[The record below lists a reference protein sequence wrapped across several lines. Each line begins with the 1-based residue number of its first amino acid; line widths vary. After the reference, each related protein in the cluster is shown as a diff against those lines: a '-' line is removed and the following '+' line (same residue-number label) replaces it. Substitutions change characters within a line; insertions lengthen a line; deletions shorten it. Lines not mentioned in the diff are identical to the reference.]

1 MSYDLVLQ
9 QSSLIAKNTAHS
21 ESRQQEAEPGS
32 STRSQNRLL
41 PSCSPCSLG
50 APPAPSV
57 LPLCSLCAP
66 SVLPPAPPVL
76 PPKRP
81 CSLSRSKTA
90 IPNPKFGVYIIYIY
104 IPYVSNSVI
113 LILIAVVDI
122 EKICLALMIAS
133 ERRKLMILRCYP

>member
-66 SVLPPAPPVL
+66 SVLPLCSPLLPRYSLQSGPAPFPDQ
-76 PPKRP
+76 KRQFP
-81 CSLSRSKTA
+81 IL
-90 IPNPKFGVYIIYIY
+90 
-104 IPYVSNSVI
+104 NSGCI
-113 LILIAVVDI
+113 
-122 EKICLALMIAS
+122 
-133 ERRKLMILRCYP
+133 